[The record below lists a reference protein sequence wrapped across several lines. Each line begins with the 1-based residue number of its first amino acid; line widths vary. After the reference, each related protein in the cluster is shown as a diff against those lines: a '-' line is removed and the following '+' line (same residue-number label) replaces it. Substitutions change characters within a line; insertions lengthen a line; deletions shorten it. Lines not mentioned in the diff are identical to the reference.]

1 MKNKAPI
8 NSPALSNHSAVV
20 RDHYILLIGG
30 WNGSNRTSDVYVYD
44 INKSEIQK
52 AKTSGKFFQI
62 RFE

>member
-8 NSPALSNHSAVV
+8 NSPALSNHSVV
-20 RDHYILLIGG
+20 RDHFILLIGG
-30 WNGSNRTSDVYVYD
+30 QNGSNRMSDVYVFD